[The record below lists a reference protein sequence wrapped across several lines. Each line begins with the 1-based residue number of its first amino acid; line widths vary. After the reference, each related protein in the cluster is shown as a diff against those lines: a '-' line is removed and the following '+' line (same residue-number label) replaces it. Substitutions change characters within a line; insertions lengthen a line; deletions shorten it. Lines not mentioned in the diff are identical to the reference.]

1 MAEERAASMTQGS
14 EWRLILLF
22 TLPIMA
28 GNFLQQL
35 YNAVDGIIVGNW
47 VSEAAFTSVGAC
59 HPLIMLFLGLGVGM
73 SAGCSILISQY
84 YGARRMEDLRR
95 AAATSLIL
103 MGAIGLF
110 LSVVGGG
117 VSRWLM
123 GAVLQV
129 PDHLLAD
136 ASAYFSIY
144 CFGLVFQFVYNGV
157 AALLRSIGDS
167 KATLYFL
174 AISAVAN
181 ILLDLLFVIAFD
193 WGVVGVGIATLIA
206 QALSAVTSL
215 VYMGAKHA
223 LFRFDR
229 REFRFHRDMGA
240 VALRLGVPATLQQC
254 VVSFGN
260 IAVQRLVNFFG
271 QTVMAA
277 FTSGVRLNQFIMI
290 PIFGFNVGISTFT
303 GQNVGAGRLDR
314 VAVARRQTLCMTAL
328 VCLFLSVGSYLLAAP
343 LVGLFGL
350 EGASL
355 ELGVRCLR
363 DTAPF
368 FVIFALQQASLGL
381 LQGAGDVRF
390 TAVTTLVNLIV
401 RVAASYALALGT
413 ALTFRGLWLGMPFG
427 WTVALTFALVR
438 YYSGA
443 WKTKSL
449 VHRPPPSGET
459 DETGP

>member
-1 MAEERAASMTQGS
+1 MAEHRAAPMTQGT
-14 EWRLILLF
+14 EWKLILLF

-47 VSEAAFTSVGAC
+47 VSEAAFTAVGAC
-59 HPLIMLFLGLGVGM
+59 HPLIMLFLGIGMGM

-84 YGARRMEDLRR
+84 YGAKQFENLRR
-95 AAATSLIL
+95 AASTSLIL
-103 MGAIGLF
+103 MGGIGLF

-117 VSRWLM
+117 ISRWLM
-123 GAVLQV
+123 GSVLQV
-129 PDHLLAD
+129 PQHLLED

-144 CFGLVFQFVYNGV
+144 CFGLVFQFIYNSV

-174 AISAVAN
+174 AISAVTN
-181 ILLDLLFVIAFD
+181 VLLDLLFVIVFQ
-193 WGVVGVGIATLIA
+193 WGVVGVGLATLIA

-215 VYMGAKHA
+215 FYMGAAHK
-223 LFRFDR
+223 LLRFGR
-229 REFRFHRDMGA
+229 RDFHFHRDMG
-240 VALRLGVPATLQQC
+240 VLALKLGIPATLQQS

-260 IAVQRLVNFFG
+260 IAIQRLVNSFG

-290 PIFGFNVGISTFT
+290 PIFGFNMGISTFT
-303 GQNVGAGRLDR
+303 GQNVGAGKLER
-314 VAVARRQTLCMTAL
+314 VASARKQTFGMSAL
-328 VCLFLSVGSYLLAAP
+328 VCLFLSVGSYLMAAP

-368 FVIFALQQASLGL
+368 FLIFSYQQISLGL

-390 TAVTTLVNLIV
+390 TATTTLINLMV
-401 RVAASYALALGT
+401 RVAASYWLALGT
-413 ALTFRGLWLGMPFG
+413 ALTYRGLWLGMPFG
-427 WTVALTFALVR
+427 WVVALAFALVR

-443 WKTKSL
+443 WKSKSL
-449 VHRPPPSGET
+449 VNPNAPS
-459 DETGP
+459 DS